1 MEPNSIFETY
11 LKQIAARL
19 TAKEFANAL
28 DLCREMK
35 ARLYASAPVNPV
47 MLGWQRYYHFLCLV
61 KLDKDDEALDLF
73 LEKEPQPYILDHTQS
88 SFMTSVS
95 AELACARKDAVLT
108 MKLSRLAWAMS
119 FHTQDLILRIQKA
132 QNACIYFERLEMNRL
147 NFGFARFLTG
157 FGRSN
162 EVPVLYLQGL
172 ECLAANYRQS
182 ASLTIAAIL
191 LNSAPHVAEMLENP
205 PDEIDKSRISEL
217 VERINRLPRVIS
229 VSGEFENALKL
240 LEDNSLSELNDLIKK
255 HPLLVNENTDDG
267 ETLLFKAIEQSNLSA
282 VQMLVEADSDVHRC
296 ENNKGYSPLLT
307 AVEIGNT
314 EIVKVLLD
322 IGADPEAKD
331 NNGESSLIKA
341 VIDERFDVVSLLL
354 EYGVILNRRDD
365 RGYTSLMHA
374 TAMGDVKTVK
384 VLISAGADAAL
395 KSTAGET
402 LLDIAQKSENEEL
415 ITMYTQFLKV
425 IDQITPK
432 SE

>member
-1 MEPNSIFETY
+1 
-11 LKQIAARL
+11 
-19 TAKEFANAL
+19 
-28 DLCREMK
+28 MK

-191 LNSAPHVAEMLENP
+191 LNSAPHVAKMLENP

-217 VERINRLPRVIS
+217 VERINRLPTVIS

-255 HPLLVNENTDDG
+255 HPLLVNENTDD
-267 ETLLFKAIEQSNLSA
+267 
-282 VQMLVEADSDVHRC
+282 
-296 ENNKGYSPLLT
+296 
-307 AVEIGNT
+307 
-314 EIVKVLLD
+314 
-322 IGADPEAKD
+322 AK
-331 NNGESSLIKA
+331 LCCL
-341 VIDERFDVVSLLL
+341 R
-354 EYGVILNRRDD
+354 
-365 RGYTSLMHA
+365 
-374 TAMGDVKTVK
+374 
-384 VLISAGADAAL
+384 
-395 KSTAGET
+395 
-402 LLDIAQKSENEEL
+402 Q
-415 ITMYTQFLKV
+415 
-425 IDQITPK
+425 
-432 SE
+432 